1 MNTTTSGPLD
11 SLFANARASFPMRV
25 AWCGLLLMLLL
36 LLCVTLP
43 AGLAQEPSE
52 HHHHDMGSMQ
62 GMGDMGARSDDK
74 EFSEF
79 SHHLAGF
86 FVLLMGL
93 GELAFSLGIR
103 KLNRLR
109 WLLPAA
115 MLGAGV
121 YLLIWSDIDVWSM
134 SAVFVQPFLIGDM
147 ETLQHKFYA
156 VCLLAVGVIEWR
168 RRQGRLT
175 NPLWQ
180 WPLPLFAILG
190 GSMLYA
196 HMHNVVTDVQ
206 VIHMH
211 HRLMGAAAIL
221 AGAVKL
227 VPASGLP
234 GLGEP
239 SKHSSWET
247 AWAMLVVLIGV
258 ELLLYFE

>member
-1 MNTTTSGPLD
+1 ML
-11 SLFANARASFPMRV
+11 V
-25 AWCGLLLMLLL
+25 AWVGLLLMLLL
-36 LLCVTLP
+36 CVPHP
-43 AGLAQEPSE
+43 AGLAEEPSE
-52 HHHHDMGSMQ
+52 PHHHDMGGTDAMQ
-62 GMGDMGARSDDK
+62 SAGAQPDDK

-79 SHHLAGF
+79 SHHLAGV

-93 GELAFSLGIR
+93 GELALALGNR
-103 KLNRLR
+103 KLGRLQ

-134 SAVFVQPFLIGDM
+134 RDVFVQPFLTGDM

-156 VCLLAVGVIEWR
+156 VCLLAVGAIEWR

-175 NPLWQ
+175 HPLWQ

-190 GSMLYA
+190 GVLLYT
-196 HMHNVVTDVQ
+196 HMHNVLTDVH

-221 AGAVKL
+221 AGTVKL

-234 GLGEP
+234 GFSDH
-239 SKHSSWET
+239 SKRPSWET
-247 AWAMLVVLIGV
+247 AWATLIVLIGV